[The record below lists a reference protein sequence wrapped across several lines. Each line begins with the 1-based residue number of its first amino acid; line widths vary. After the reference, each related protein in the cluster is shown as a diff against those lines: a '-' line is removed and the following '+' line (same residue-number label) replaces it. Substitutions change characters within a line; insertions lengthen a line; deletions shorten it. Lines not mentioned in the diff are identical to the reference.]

1 MERATFDDILRLK
14 LRREALQTETA
25 EIEIPS
31 LGKTLT
37 FHAPTRDQQLDFI
50 DKARQ
55 GGGDIAASYPAYRQL
70 IYDSCEMLHSD
81 AVQEGNSGD
90 PRDIVDQLF
99 TPVEAMELGDKI
111 ADRFMTVG
119 KDIKN

>member
-50 DKARQ
+50 DKAHR
-55 GGGDIAASYPAYRQL
+55 GGGDIAAAYPAYRQL
-70 IYDSCEMLHSD
+70 IYDSCEALHSD
-81 AVQEGNSGD
+81 TVQEGNAGD